1 MPDFISPNFTLPS
14 FTSPGFISPSFADV
28 LAHNQL
34 NTFTQLWEKKIAWFE
49 EPNHRRGGWSG
60 VGKLQLTNANNEIQ
74 TFYLK
79 KQQNHGR
86 RTWQN
91 PISGEPTFR
100 REFVNLQ
107 LLAANNFAA
116 PQVAFYAESLE
127 NGQQCAVLMT
137 AELDG
142 FKDMA
147 ELGETW
153 LPTASAIQKKQLIK
167 KIADE
172 IKRFHSFSLV
182 HRALYPKHIFVK
194 NINNNPEIAL
204 IDLEKVRKNTS
215 ANACA
220 IFDLAALNRH
230 SEGWRRTERL
240 AFLKQYLQIIKLD
253 AAGKK
258 LARKIIQ
265 RATRA

>member
-1 MPDFISPNFTLPS
+1 MPNHILTSYISPN
-14 FTSPGFISPSFADV
+14 FADV

-34 NTFTQLWEKKIAWFE
+34 NTFAQLWAKKIAWFE
-49 EPNHRRGGWSG
+49 EPNQRRGGWSG
-60 VGKLQLTNANNEIQ
+60 VGRLQLENANGEAQ

-91 PISGEPTFR
+91 PIKGEPTFR
-100 REFVNLQ
+100 REFVNCQ

-116 PQVAFYAESLE
+116 PQVAFYAESNE

-137 AELDG
+137 AELAG

-147 ELGETW
+147 ELSETW
-153 LPTASAIQKKQLIK
+153 LPTASRVQKNQLIK
-167 KIADE
+167 KIANE
-172 IKRFHSFSLV
+172 IKRFHDFGLV

-194 NINNNPEIAL
+194 NVNNNPEIAL
-204 IDLEKVRKNTS
+204 IDLEKVRKNTNLS
-215 ANACA
+215 ERA

-230 SEGWRRTERL
+230 SQGWRKTQRL
-240 AFLKQYLQIIKLD
+240 AFLKYYLQTTKLD
-253 AAGKK
+253 VAGKK
-258 LARKIIQ
+258 LARNIMQ
-265 RATRA
+265 RAARK